1 MYDPATVGLTL
12 RDVELSESPYKFEM
26 GIDKH
31 PAIPCSKEYSDE
43 EALKFKEF
51 IEQDYHYNLYLDGL
65 PAAVRVRNPMTDELE
80 ATNYQEG
87 IPIGYYDAELAK
99 YFVYNHLHIEVLFN
113 NPTVSK
119 WK

>member
-1 MYDPATVGLTL
+1 MRVFTISFLLLIVNTITEQLPSSINVVPLNQN
-12 RDVELSESPYKFEM
+12 VEQSESPYKFEM

-87 IPIGYYDAELAK
+87 IPIGYYDA
-99 YFVYNHLHIEVLFN
+99 
-113 NPTVSK
+113 
-119 WK
+119 